1 VPAEKLK
8 RLPAVDGLA
17 AKSPYDRGPQVS
29 RRLIARPS
37 SLQNAAPVTSKPIPR
52 WLGVVLMLGIATTF
66 GSNHVA
72 ARIAFDHG
80 ANVTTA
86 VAFRSVGTA
95 LAVLALLLANGVPLK
110 LSAATRGRAMV
121 IGCALAVQSVCIYS
135 AVARIPV
142 ALALLVFNTF
152 PLILSLLSWAAG
164 AERPTRR
171 MLAMMPVA
179 LAGLALALDAG
190 GWSGRNAA
198 GFAGRWAEIG
208 AGVVLALGAAMAF
221 AAALFLTTRWL
232 ADVDGRMRSFMT
244 MGTVGVLAVVAGFS
258 TGSFVLPRDA
268 TGWMGIAALTVL
280 YCISITSLFVL
291 LPRLGAVN
299 NAALMNFE
307 PIAVLFLAWAIL
319 DQAVAP
325 LQIAGAAVV
334 IGAIVAMAT
343 GKR

>member
-1 VPAEKLK
+1 
-8 RLPAVDGLA
+8 
-17 AKSPYDRGPQVS
+17 
-29 RRLIARPS
+29 
-37 SLQNAAPVTSKPIPR
+37 
-52 WLGVVLMLGIATTF
+52 MLGIATTF

-95 LAVLALLLANGVPLK
+95 LAVCALLLFNGVSFK
-110 LSAATRGRAMV
+110 LAAATRGRAV
-121 IGCALAVQSVCIYS
+121 LVGFALAIQSVCIYS

-152 PLILSLLSWAAG
+152 PLILSLMSWASG
-164 AERPTRR
+164 AERPTSR

-208 AGVVLALGAAMAF
+208 VGVSLALGAGLAF
-221 AAALFLTTRWL
+221 ATALFFTTRWL
-232 ADVDGRMRSFMT
+232 GDVDGRMRSFMT
-244 MGTVGVLAVVAGFS
+244 MGTVGVLAVVAGLS
-258 TGSFVLPRDA
+258 TDSFVLPRDA
-268 TGWMGIAALTVL
+268 TGWLGIALLTVF

-307 PIAVLFLAWAIL
+307 PVAVLFLAWAIL

-325 LQIAGAAVV
+325 LQIVGAVIV

>member
-1 VPAEKLK
+1 M
-8 RLPAVDGLA
+8 
-17 AKSPYDRGPQVS
+17 
-29 RRLIARPS
+29 
-37 SLQNAAPVTSKPIPR
+37 TSKPIPR
-52 WLGVVLMLGIATTF
+52 WLGVALMLGIATTF

-95 LAVLALLLANGVPLK
+95 LAVFALLLVNGVSLK
-110 LSAATRGRAMV
+110 LAAATRGRAV
-121 IGCALAVQSVCIYS
+121 LVGFALAIQSVCIYS

-152 PLILSLLSWAAG
+152 PLILSLMSWAAG
-164 AERPTRR
+164 AERPTSR

-208 AGVVLALGAAMAF
+208 VGVSLALGAGLAF
-221 AAALFLTTRWL
+221 ATALFFTTRWL
-232 ADVDGRMRSFMT
+232 GDVDGRMRSFMT
-244 MGTVGVLAVVAGFS
+244 MGTVGVLAVVAGIS
-258 TGSFVLPRDA
+258 TDSFVLPRDA
-268 TGWMGIAALTVL
+268 TGWLGIALLTVF

-307 PIAVLFLAWAIL
+307 PVAVLFLAWAIL

-325 LQIAGAAVV
+325 LQIVGAVIV

>member
-1 VPAEKLK
+1 LTA
-8 RLPAVDGLA
+8 
-17 AKSPYDRGPQVS
+17 
-29 RRLIARPS
+29 
-37 SLQNAAPVTSKPIPR
+37 KPIPR
-52 WLGVVLMLGIATTF
+52 WIGVALMLGIATTF

-86 VAFRSVGTA
+86 VAMRSAGTA
-95 LAVLALLLANGVPLK
+95 IAVFALLLANRVPLR
-110 LSAATRGRAMV
+110 LPAATRGRAV
-121 IGCALAVQSVCIYS
+121 LIGVALAVQSVCIYS

-152 PLILSLLSWAAG
+152 PLLLSLLSWAG
-164 AERPTRR
+164 GSERPSRR
-171 MLAMMPVA
+171 TLAMMPVA

-190 GWSGRNAA
+190 GWSGRNAS
-198 GFAGRWAEIG
+198 GFTGRWAEIG
-208 AGVVLALGAAMAF
+208 AGVSFALVAALAF
-221 AAALFLTTRWL
+221 ASALFLTTRWL

-244 MGTVGVLAVVAGFS
+244 MATVGVLAFTVGI
-258 TGSFVLPRDA
+258 TTDSFAFPRDA
-268 TGWMGIAALTVL
+268 TGWAGIALLTVF

-307 PIAVLFLAWAIL
+307 PVAVLFLAWAIL
-319 DQAVAP
+319 GQSVAP
-325 LQIAGAAVV
+325 LQIAGALVV
-334 IGAIVAMAT
+334 IAAIVAMAT